1 MRGVIVNKN
10 KYRALFLIDETQ
22 EYTNNFY
29 VFEFTK
35 IVLFEAGF
43 LALSIDEIVEKI
55 EELAGLKYTE
65 REVLSAIEQWNSGC
79 IERKSKKYSLT
90 TLGLELMSN
99 RAQAINIKQYTDLF
113 LKEQSSDCKISAE
126 ELRDL
131 VEKFIFLRFNENLK
145 QICDIFNQ
153 SLAIEEIEEDFDDE
167 QREIINDFLNWNNND
182 KNKCI
187 YLLIAKAYDYCM
199 INSRCSKQ
207 EMDFSKFHF
216 YIDTNIIFRMLGIN
230 GALRQNSIN
239 NLIEKCL
246 SVGAHLHINN
256 FVKDECEH
264 TIVDQIKVLQD
275 TTSELNGLLPPSSMG
290 FAEEH
295 SVRIDFYTK
304 YFYWVKS
311 GNFHRNYEGF
321 KKKILSDLSK
331 IVDKFETEPEIPS
344 YKVTKKKDFDRCFD
358 ALYERKGDKHTTATD
373 VNSFLL
379 VQDKRRDDP
388 ESEYYLI
395 SADKKF
401 ISWLKDDFPTSK
413 SFADYPSTWLSIL
426 LKYTGREKDTDY
438 KSFCQ
443 FIHLSINPKVQDLE
457 KKIAIKA
464 KILVSDF
471 SDTIKSM
478 MIDDIKNN
486 YQSYS
491 EYDTDEIIHMAYAK
505 TEKQLSDEISAKKE
519 QEFNEKYETKVEER
533 LKEEREKEERR
544 IQDIEAEKE
553 EKIKEAYERGKK
565 EQAALD
571 KEKNILKEIN
581 RIINRNK
588 IISIL
593 FSVVFVVF
601 VAVALL
607 VWVLFLLKGKISPE
621 CEFIKLLSDNPLWV
635 SVFSALFA
643 TLIKG
648 LKELLKKLNVL
659 TTDESI
665 IRKRVERKTSKD

>member
-1 MRGVIVNKN
+1 MNEN

-43 LALSIDEIVEKI
+43 VALSIDEIGEKI
-55 EELAGLKYTE
+55 EELAGLKYTDQ
-65 REVLSAIEQWNSGC
+65 EVLSAIEQWNSGC

-153 SLAIEEIEEDFDDE
+153 SLAIEKIEEDFDDE
-167 QREIINDFLNWNNND
+167 QKEIINGFLNWDNND

-230 GALRQNSIN
+230 GALRQNAIN

-246 SVGAHLHINN
+246 SVGAHLHVNN
-256 FVKDECEH
+256 FVKSECEH

-275 TTSELNGLLPPSSMG
+275 TTAELNGLLPPSSMG

-304 YFYWVKS
+304 YYNWVKS

-321 KKKILSDLSK
+321 RKKILGDLSK
-331 IVDKFETEPEIPS
+331 IIEKFETEPEIPS
-344 YKVTKKKDFDRCFD
+344 YKITKRKDFDRCFD
-358 ALYERKGDKHTTATD
+358 ALYDRKGDKHTTTTD

-379 VQDKRRDDP
+379 VQDKRSDDP
-388 ESEYYLI
+388 ENEYYLI

-426 LKYTGREKDTDY
+426 LKYTGREKDSDY

-457 KKIAIKA
+457 KKISIKS

-491 EYDTDEIIHMAYAK
+491 EYDTDQIIHMAYAK

-519 QEFNEKYETKVEER
+519 KEFKDKYETEIEER
-533 LKEEREKEERR
+533 LKEEKEKEEHR
-544 IQDIEAEKE
+544 IQGIETEKE
-553 EKIKEAYERGKK
+553 KQIKDAYERGKK
-565 EQAALD
+565 EQAEAD
-571 KEKNILKEIN
+571 KEKTILKGIN
-581 RIINRNK
+581 RITKRNNT
-588 IISIL
+588 ISIILSIAFIIFILIAL
-593 FSVVFVVF
+593 F
-601 VAVALL
+601 
-607 VWVLFLLKGKISPE
+607 VWVLFLLRGKISPD
-621 CEFIKLLSDNPLWV
+621 CAFIKLLSDNPIWTSIF
-635 SVFSALFA
+635 SVMFGALI
-643 TLIKG
+643 TG
-648 LKELLKKLNVL
+648 LKFVLKKLNVL

-665 IRKRVERKTSKD
+665 IRKRVEKKLSKD